1 MNVSQG
7 FVTQIMKDL
16 ALLVLIQDG
25 EEHWDVAY
33 TMVKVPTGYGIL
45 IVMISLSPLGLRARG
60 VLMETVD
67 AYYGKSFLFG
77 KPRVVGTGVLME
89 TVDAYYGKSFCSG
102 SLEGWVH
109 FFKGL
114 VHNGIYN
121 SRVFT
126 SRVFQICIFSCDLK
140 WAKGYQRQ
148 LEQPSY
154 STITSTYQW
163 RQVYW
168 STGYIL
174 LC

>member
-1 MNVSQG
+1 MSQRCIKNWMNVSQG

-16 ALLVLIQDG
+16 DLLALIQDG
-25 EEHWDVAY
+25 EEHWDVPY

-77 KPRVVGTGVLME
+77 KPRVVGTFFQR
-89 TVDAYYGKSFCSG
+89 TCSQ
-102 SLEGWVH
+102 WH
-109 FFKGL
+109 IQQ
-114 VHNGIYN
+114 H
-121 SRVFT
+121 RVFT

-154 STITSTYQW
+154 STITSPYQW